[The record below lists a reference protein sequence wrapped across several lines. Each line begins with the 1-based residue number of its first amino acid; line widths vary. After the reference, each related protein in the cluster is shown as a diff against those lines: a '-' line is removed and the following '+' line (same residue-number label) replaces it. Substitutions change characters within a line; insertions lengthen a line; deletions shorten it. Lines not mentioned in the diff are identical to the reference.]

1 VLVKRYKR
9 FLADVQLN
17 GALVTAHCAN
27 PGRMTSCMEPG
38 GRIWLS
44 RSDNPKRKLKYSW
57 ELSEVGSARVMV
69 NTARANQ
76 VVKEGLLGVL
86 GGSHLESEVRHGD
99 SRIDFRIDSTR
110 WVEVKS
116 VTLRDDQGIGAFPD
130 APTERGRKHL
140 RELTSIAR
148 EGGSATL
155 FFLISR
161 TDVSTVRPADEVDP
175 KYGDAL
181 RGAMDAGVKV
191 LAYRL
196 QVDGRELTLGE
207 PAEVRRR

>member
-1 VLVKRYKR
+1 
-9 FLADVQLN
+9 
-17 GALVTAHCAN
+17 
-27 PGRMTSCMEPG
+27 MTSCMEPG

-57 ELSEVGSARVMV
+57 ELSEMGGARVMV

-76 VVKEGLLGVL
+76 VVREGLLRVL
-86 GGSHLESEVRHGD
+86 GGSRLESEVRRGD
-99 SRIDFRIDSTR
+99 SRLDFRIDGTR

-116 VTLRDDQGIGAFPD
+116 VTLRDEQGVGAFPD

-140 RELTSIAR
+140 QELTSIVK
-148 EGGSATL
+148 EGGDATL
-155 FFLISR
+155 LFLLSR
-161 TDVSTVRPADEVDP
+161 TDLSTVRPADEVDP
-175 KYGDAL
+175 KYGEAL

-196 QVDGRELTLGE
+196 QVNGRELTLGD
-207 PAEVRRR
+207 PATVRRR